1 MFNSTNCD
9 AVSLAQLELSVIQVT
24 EACEE
29 RSAMVARGTRC
40 LLIFGRF
47 CDPKRLRNSVRAF
60 SSSGSPIGGSM
71 SAI

>member
-1 MFNSTNCD
+1 
-9 AVSLAQLELSVIQVT
+9 
-24 EACEE
+24 
-29 RSAMVARGTRC
+29 MVARGTRC